1 MIKVVFLSITS
12 GTFPTLECGDLILS
26 YWHLQNSKLKD
37 NNLMQSQINIVKLL
51 FDFPGYHSS
60 LGKVKK
66 PYSLP
71 KFDDDISS

>member
-12 GTFPTLECGDLILS
+12 GTFPTLECGELLA
-26 YWHLQNSKLKD
+26 LAELKLKD